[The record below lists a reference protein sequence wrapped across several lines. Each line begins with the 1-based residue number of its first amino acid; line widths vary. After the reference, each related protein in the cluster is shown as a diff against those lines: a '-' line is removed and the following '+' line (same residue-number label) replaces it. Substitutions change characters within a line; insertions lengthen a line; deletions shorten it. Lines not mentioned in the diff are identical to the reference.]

1 MLNDI
6 GTLIRQCRER
16 KGISQMA
23 LAKKCGMVQSS
34 ISAIERGDNYPTDD
48 NLICF
53 AEILNAPEILT
64 ESCLSCLKRNHILKQ
79 YGKGIEINK
88 HSQLSILAEY
98 ISALA
103 SQISKKV
110 EYVENLKSSSNLY
123 EKKWTELYELEIRM
137 EVLISIMKRITETTP
152 RDIIQTDNR

>member
-1 MLNDI
+1 
-6 GTLIRQCRER
+6 
-16 KGISQMA
+16 
-23 LAKKCGMVQSS
+23 
-34 ISAIERGDNYPTDD
+34 
-48 NLICF
+48 
-53 AEILNAPEILT
+53 
-64 ESCLSCLKRNHILKQ
+64 LKQ

-152 RDIIQTDNR
+152 RDIIQTDNTDNR